1 MPDVYR
7 EDFDHLTF
15 TVCSIMTSTKQIIVN
30 ELYKPARKNFIRR
43 TTVVKGVNDLWQID
57 LAEVQPYAKVNRGM
71 RYILVV
77 IDCCSKFLWTRPV
90 KNKTAEE
97 VTKAMASVL
106 AEGNVPRLLQSDRG
120 REFYNARFQSLMR
133 QYNIK
138 HYSTFTVIKASMA
151 ERVIRT
157 LKERL
162 YKAFDLQG
170 SHHWLSL
177 LPVITADY
185 NQTVHRT
192 TGMKPAGVIAGAA
205 SEKAALTAIK
215 KNRRPQGSRRVKFNP
230 GDVVRLSRHKF
241 FFEKGFTNRWT
252 TELFR
257 IRDVKTSTVPVTYE
271 LEDLSGSPIQGCF
284 YTEALQR
291 TLVPHA

>member
-1 MPDVYR
+1 MMMM
-7 EDFDHLTF
+7 L
-15 TVCSIMTSTKQIIVN
+15 MMMMMQ
-30 ELYKPARKNFIRR
+30 PARKNFPRR
-43 TTVVKGVNDLWQID
+43 TTLVKGVNDLYQID
-57 LAEVQPYAKVNRGM
+57 LAEVQPFAKVNRGM

-133 QYNIK
+133 HYNIK

-162 YKAFDLQG
+162 YKTFDLQG
-170 SHHWLSL
+170 SHHWLGL
-177 LPVITADY
+177 LPVITAEY

-192 TGMKPAGVIAGAA
+192 TGMKPGDVIAGTA
-205 SEKAALTAIK
+205 SEQTALAAIR
-215 KNRRPQGSRRVKFNP
+215 KNRRVRGSRPVKFNP
-230 GDVVRLSRHKF
+230 GDAVRLSRHKT
-241 FFEKGFTNRWT
+241 FFEKGFTSSWT

-257 IRDVKTSTVPVTYE
+257 IRAVKTSTVPVT
-271 LEDLSGSPIQGCF
+271 
-284 YTEALQR
+284 
-291 TLVPHA
+291 